1 MGRNPPP
8 FRIEMGIEFSITAAT
23 LITQYGDDDDGIDRL
38 TRQFIRQLRL
48 DIDLL
53 ASPSS
58 TTS

>member
-1 MGRNPPP
+1 
-8 FRIEMGIEFSITAAT
+8 MGIEFSITAAT

-58 TTS
+58 ITS